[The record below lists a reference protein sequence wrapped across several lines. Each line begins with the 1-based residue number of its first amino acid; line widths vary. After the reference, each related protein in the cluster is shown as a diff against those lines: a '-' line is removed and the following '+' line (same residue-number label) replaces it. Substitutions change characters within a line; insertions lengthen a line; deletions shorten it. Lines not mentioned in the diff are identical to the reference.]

1 MAGMQT
7 RRNREPNR
15 NSDYVYSDIKTG
27 VFERGAVG
35 PSGGRRGRGRT
46 KGNVCTRGE
55 SQGKNVATAATSDAR
70 GDRDTSSM
78 DVLSG
83 GITGGISNQ
92 DALQVLGLLSEEVE
106 DLVECNKSTKEALKI
121 LFEVLNEDQVREIV
135 NRNNIA
141 NDRFVSECFAQAVT
155 GVTMRKLAREEGEG
169 MLYVSGW
176 ENGCVITKD
185 DGKAK
190 VENKKMYSTAV
201 SKGNRKITSVGGAA
215 DDT

>member
-7 RRNREPNR
+7 RQNREPNR

-35 PSGGRRGRGRT
+35 PSGGGRGRGRT

-92 DALQVLGLLSEEVE
+92 DALQVLGLLSEEVKAGFPF
-106 DLVECNKSTKEALKI
+106 LQKKLKE
-121 LFEVLNEDQVREIV
+121 
-135 NRNNIA
+135 
-141 NDRFVSECFAQAVT
+141 
-155 GVTMRKLAREEGEG
+155 
-169 MLYVSGW
+169 
-176 ENGCVITKD
+176 
-185 DGKAK
+185 
-190 VENKKMYSTAV
+190 KKMKEMKEYRNSPISMYMV
-201 SKGNRKITSVGGAA
+201 CLGVNI
-215 DDT
+215 

>member
-1 MAGMQT
+1 MATMQT
-7 RRNREPNR
+7 RQNREPNR

-27 VFERGAVG
+27 VFERGTVG
-35 PSGGRRGRGRT
+35 PSGGGRGRGRT
-46 KGNVCTRGE
+46 KGTVSTRGH
-55 SQGKNVATAATSDAR
+55 SQRRNVATAATSDAR

-135 NRNNIA
+135 NRNKNA
-141 NDRFVSECFAQAVT
+141 NDELISECLAQAIT
-155 GVTMRKLAREEGEG
+155 GVTLRKLAREGGEG
-169 MLYVSGW
+169 
-176 ENGCVITKD
+176 
-185 DGKAK
+185 GK
-190 VENKKMYSTAV
+190 VCCM
-201 SKGNRKITSVGGAA
+201 
-215 DDT
+215 